1 MPSAGVSKSRSAS
14 SSACSMWA
22 SAAFAAWLNS
32 ASPESIPVMM
42 SRANIWRMN
51 LRTLYIVSLLL
62 CGLGLSACGSKGD
75 LYLPENPPAP
85 QRTSN

>member
-1 MPSAGVSKSRSAS
+1 VVP
-14 SSACSMWA
+14 
-22 SAAFAAWLNS
+22 AAWLNA
-32 ASPESIPVMM
+32 ASLDSICVMM
-42 SRANIWRMN
+42 SRANISRMK

-62 CGLGLSACGSKGD
+62 CGLGLTACGAKGD